1 LQHFFT
7 SAPAPIGPCCHG
19 NDETKA
25 YAGLC
30 QVGKEMDRAFWKATA
45 NALPEPLAVLEL
57 AMA

>member
-7 SAPAPIGPCCHG
+7 RAPAPIGPGCHG

-30 QVGKEMDRAFWKATA
+30 QIGKEMDRAF
-45 NALPEPLAVLEL
+45 
-57 AMA
+57 